1 MQKSKP
7 AEANFLGLA
16 LGAMA
21 LFVSACA
28 VEGGRSNGATGPDS
42 QIQVDSVT
50 THPLGEN
57 RARQPA
63 VYADGADLPN
73 GWRITPAGRTI
84 GSTGDLVTNLTLS
97 PDGKVLVS
105 VNSGFLPHGLEVFDA
120 ATGQHLQRIELTSA
134 FLGLAW
140 GAGGHTLYAAGG
152 NASGSTSSRDPVAPI
167 YAFAYAD
174 GKLKETP
181 TARFVETR
189 DPKQVWWTG
198 VAYDPATL
206 RLYALNRGTGRDPG
220 AVVVFD
226 AKSKEILA
234 RIPVQ
239 VSPYQ
244 VVLAAGGRRL
254 FVSNWSSDSVSVIDT
269 AVNQVIATIK
279 VGDNPNDLKLA
290 DDGRLF
296 VACANDNTVQVID
309 TKTLTVIEKLS
320 TTLTPRAPEGSTPNA
335 LAIDEKRHLLYI
347 ANADNNSVAVAH
359 IENRVHTS
367 MGGFIPTGWYPSA
380 LALGPKGGTLY
391 VGNAKGNSGHPDPL
405 GPHSPLLKSPE
416 AMEQAAGSATSEN
429 TGLFGT
435 GEGNVKTLQT
445 STIEQVPVS
454 DLKTR
459 LPLWTRQVVE
469 NTPYKDSLLTEA
481 PPAFTPS
488 IIPRTVGA
496 PSPIRHV
503 IYIIKENRTY
513 DQVFG
518 DLPGANG
525 DPRLT
530 IFGEKVTPNQH
541 ALAKEY
547 VIFDNLYCDGEV
559 SNDGH
564 RWLASA
570 YATDFYEK
578 QWPALYGSR
587 SAASYDVEAVVPA
600 GGFIWDL
607 AKRKG
612 LSYRTYAEG
621 TSDAKVGGKPVLV
634 PRLGMEALTGHIA
647 PGFPNGLNLPD
658 SEKFKVWLAEFRE
671 YEKNYDNPDREKRLP
686 NFQTVWMMGDH
697 TEGTRVGRRTP
708 TAMVADNDY
717 AIGQMVEA
725 VSKSRYWPETAI
737 FIIEDDAQDGSDH
750 VDARRTVGLVLS
762 PYVKRGMVDSTLYS
776 TCSMLR
782 SMELLLGLPPMS
794 QYDAAAMPMYAA
806 FGTEAKA
813 APFTAIPPMVDTKA
827 LNQKTAWGSKASG
840 RMDFSEPDRAPM
852 LALNEII
859 WKSVHGVDSAMP
871 APIHRFRPL
880 IEMNDEDD
888 SDGAR

>member
-1 MQKSKP
+1 MQKSTPGKTRS
-7 AEANFLGLA
+7 LGLA
-16 LGAMA
+16 PSL
-21 LFVSACA
+21 LVVFLSACA
-28 VEGGRSNGATGPDS
+28 VDGGKSTVAMSPTAPSAG
-42 QIQVDSVT
+42 DSVT

-57 RARQPA
+57 RGRRPA

-120 ATGQHLQRIELTSA
+120 TTGQHLQRIELTSA

-152 NASGSTSSRDPVAPI
+152 NASGSKSKGDPVAPI
-167 YAFAYAD
+167 YAFAYA
-174 GKLKETP
+174 GGRLTEKP
-181 TARFVETR
+181 TARFVETH

-198 VAYDPATL
+198 VAYHPDKR
-206 RLYALNRGTGRDPG
+206 RLYALNRGTGREPG
-220 AVVVFD
+220 SVVVFD
-226 AKSKEILA
+226 AKSTEILV
-234 RIPVQ
+234 RIQVQ

-244 VVLAAGGRRL
+244 VALASDGKRL

-269 AVNQVIATIK
+269 ADHKVIATIE
-279 VGDNPNDLKLA
+279 VGDNPNDLRLA

-320 TTLTPRAPEGSTPNA
+320 TTLTPRAPGGSTPNA

-359 IENRVHTS
+359 IENRVHTN

-380 LALGPKGGTLY
+380 LALGPNGGTLY
-391 VGNAKGNSGHPDPL
+391 VGNAKGNSGHPDLL

-416 AMEQAAGSATSEN
+416 AMEQAAGSTTSAN

-435 GEGNVKTLQT
+435 GEGNVKTLQN
-445 STIEQVPVS
+445 STVEQVPVS

-481 PPAFTPS
+481 PPAFAPS
-488 IIPRTVGA
+488 VIPHTVGA
-496 PSPIRHV
+496 ASPIRHI
-503 IYIIKENRTY
+503 IYVIKENRTY

-518 DLPGANG
+518 DLLGANG

-547 VIFDNLYCDGEV
+547 VILDNLYCDGEV

-587 SAASYDVEAVVPA
+587 SAAGYEVEAVVPA

-612 LSYRTYAEG
+612 LTYRTYAEG
-621 TSDAKVGGKPVLV
+621 TYDAIVDGKPVLL
-634 PRLGMEALTGHIA
+634 PRMGMEALMGHIA

-658 SEKFKVWLAEFRE
+658 TEKFKIWLAEFRE
-671 YEKNYDNPDREKRLP
+671 YEKNYNNPDPEKRLP

-697 TEGTRVGRRTP
+697 TEGTKVSKRTP
-708 TAMVADNDY
+708 IAMVADNDY

-794 QYDAAAMPMYAA
+794 QYDAAAIPMYAA

-813 APFTAIPPMVDTKA
+813 IPFTAIPPMVDTKA
-827 LNQKTAWGSKASG
+827 INQKTAWGTKASG

-859 WKSVHGVDSAMP
+859 WKSVHGVGSVMP
-871 APIHRFRPL
+871 APVHRFRPL
-880 IEMNDEDD
+880 IEMNDDEDL
-888 SDGAR
+888 RR